1 MMRILSFGG
10 SAALHAGAV
19 GLLLWAGM
27 EGLLREPP
35 RASVAPSTPMS
46 FDVRR
51 DDPAPVAFDLP
62 SLPESLPLADAEL
75 EFEAERAEQ
84 EELDVAP
91 VLSFSPER
99 PAPSFERASRVKGRV
114 AAAAAPEPTPEVEAE
129 VAAVEIYNPPPA
141 YPAAARRRSQEGH
154 ALLELRIL
162 KDGTVADPVVLEC
175 VGSPLFADAAVKAVS
190 SWRYQPATLGGVPVV
205 RVHRVRFTFKIQ

>member
-10 SAALHAGAV
+10 SAGLHAGAL
-19 GLLLWAGM
+19 GLVLWAGTA
-27 EGLLREPP
+27 GLRREPP
-35 RASVAPSTPMS
+35 RASVAPSTPVS

-75 EFEAERAEQ
+75 EYEAERVEAEI
-84 EELDVAP
+84 DVLPA
-91 VLSFSPER
+91 VSFSPER
-99 PAPSFERASRVKGRV
+99 PAPSFERPSRVTIRV
-114 AAAAAPEPTPEVEAE
+114 VAAAAPEPTPDVEAE
-129 VAAVEIYNPPPA
+129 QAAVEIYNPPPA

-154 ALLELRIL
+154 ALVELRIL
-162 KDGTVADPVVLEC
+162 KDGSVADPVVLEC
-175 VGSPLFADAAVKAVS
+175 AGSPLFADAALKAVS
-190 SWRYQPATLGGVPVV
+190 SWRYQPATLGGVPVD